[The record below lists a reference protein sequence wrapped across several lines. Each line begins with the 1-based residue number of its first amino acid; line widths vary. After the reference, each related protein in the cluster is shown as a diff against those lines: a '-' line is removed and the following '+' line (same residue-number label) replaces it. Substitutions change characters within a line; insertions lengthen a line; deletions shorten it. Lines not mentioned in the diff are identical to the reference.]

1 MNVLIIQKVY
11 GSINFLLENSYYDLV
26 GNKGLLS
33 KKKTNK
39 QENLGITTF
48 RVHKN
53 LSKDVYVKNKD
64 D

>member
-1 MNVLIIQKVY
+1 MIW
-11 GSINFLLENSYYDLV
+11 LEL
-26 GNKGLLS
+26 KGYF
-33 KKKTNK
+33 KKKKYK

-48 RVHKN
+48 RIHKN